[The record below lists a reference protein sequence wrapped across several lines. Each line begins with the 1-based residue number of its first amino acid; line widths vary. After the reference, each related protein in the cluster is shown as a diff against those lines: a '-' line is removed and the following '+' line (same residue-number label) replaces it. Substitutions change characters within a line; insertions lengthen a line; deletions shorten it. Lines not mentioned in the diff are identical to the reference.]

1 MNSTSPFKPSAFAIV
16 HHGFVVPKGLRNLG
30 NSCYMNAVMQSLAV
44 CDHMYTAAKTSVHSA
59 HCHVAADCVLR
70 SLERCVIDLRRP
82 VALTRHFHPMSRLIR
97 LLPRLS
103 LDGAEMACGRQ
114 EDAHEFLSHLTR
126 AAEEDGSAAP
136 KVDSEKADNDQDSH
150 PPSGYMHALFHG
162 SLCSQVRCSQC
173 CNVSSTAEAIQGLEL
188 EVSHAGTLQA
198 ALEGYCRTEQLG
210 KDTDNAYDCPVC
222 KAHTA
227 AEKSLSIKNAPRLLH
242 IQVRLT
248 KYIVCFFPMPGSLLS
263 LLLFPS
269 IVQEVRTGPRWPR
282 WKPESEARCRVPG
295 VS

>member
-1 MNSTSPFKPSAFAIV
+1 MISTSPYKPSALAIV

-44 CDHMYTAAKTSVHSA
+44 CDHMYHAAKTSEHSA
-59 HCHVAADCVLR
+59 HCHIAADCVLC

-82 VALTRHFHPMSRLIR
+82 VALARNFHPMSRLIR

-114 EDAHEFLSHLTR
+114 EDAHEFLSHLMR
-126 AAEEDGSAAP
+126 AAEEDGRAATNAQ
-136 KVDSEKADNDQDSH
+136 SEQADNDQDSH
-150 PPSGYMHALFHG
+150 PPSGYIHALFDG
-162 SLCSQVRCSQC
+162 SLCSQVRCRQC

-222 KAHTA
+222 KAHTS
-227 AEKSLSIKNAPRLLH
+227 AEKSLSIRKAPRLLH
-242 IQVRLT
+242 IQVRL
-248 KYIVCFFPMPGSLLS
+248 VCCLV
-263 LLLFPS
+263 LLF
-269 IVQEVRTGPRWPR
+269 
-282 WKPESEARCRVPG
+282 ARKSPLTFLFFLQ
-295 VS
+295 